1 MSFDDLPETWPDLPL
16 DDPLLAADV
25 VDLVVSH
32 ADRVGGCAAFLLLEP
47 DLRLRTPFVVG
58 EVGDARDPWMLRDGL
73 VEALRPLDL
82 GGVVLARGRDGSV
95 LLTDTDRA
103 WHEMV
108 LDVCRRLGV
117 PLVAAFV
124 ATPAAVRSF
133 PAPLRAADDLA
144 S

>member
-25 VDLVVSH
+25 VDLVVGH
-32 ADRVGGCAAFLLLEP
+32 TDRVDGCAAFLLLEP
-47 DLRLRTPFVVG
+47 DLRLRTPFLVG
-58 EVGDARDPWMLRDGL
+58 GTGDHRDPWELRDGL
-73 VEALRPLDL
+73 VEALAPLGL

-95 LLTDTDRA
+95 LLTDADRT

-108 LDVCRRLGV
+108 LDVCRRVDL

-124 ATPAAVRSF
+124 ATPSAVRSY
-133 PAPLRAADDLA
+133 PGPLSAVGGLA

>member
-32 ADRVGGCAAFLLLEP
+32 ADRVDGCAGFLLL
-47 DLRLRTPFVVG
+47 DDTLRLRTPLVI
-58 EVGDARDPWMLRDGL
+58 GDTGDEHDPWELRDGL

-103 WHEMV
+103 WHEMT

-124 ATPAAVRSF
+124 ATPAAVRPF